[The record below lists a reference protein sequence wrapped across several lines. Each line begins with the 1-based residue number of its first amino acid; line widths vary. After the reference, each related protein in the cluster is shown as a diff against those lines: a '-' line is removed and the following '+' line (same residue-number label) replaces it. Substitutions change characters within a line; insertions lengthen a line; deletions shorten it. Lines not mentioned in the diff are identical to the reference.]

1 MIEKRR
7 MNMKTKV
14 TVIVLAALLTCL
26 WAVSPALA
34 QKKKGHTGGLGE
46 ARIQFNVSSANNL
59 AKAPGITKQIA
70 EAICKYREEKGP
82 FKKPDD
88 LLKVPGITP
97 EVLKQINPQVGTEGD
112 LYTVPRPGEE
122 LEEEEDA
129 PLSPSKC

>member
-1 MIEKRR
+1 
-7 MNMKTKV
+7 MKTKV
-14 TVIVLAALLTCL
+14 TLIVLATLLACL
-26 WAVSPALA
+26 WAVTPVLA

-59 AKAPGITKQIA
+59 AKAPGITKEIA
-70 EAICKYREEKGP
+70 EAICKYRDEKGP
-82 FKKPDD
+82 FKKGED
-88 LLKVPGITP
+88 LLKVPGITQD
-97 EVLKQINPQVGTEGD
+97 VLKQINPQVGAEGD